1 MKQRWALLVVDVQ
14 RDFCPGGALPASGCD
29 RIIPVINRYLA
40 DARERGMPI
49 YASRDWHP
57 EVTDHFAPYGGQ
69 WPPHCVQES
78 PGAEFDPALQLPP
91 DAIVVNKGAEPT
103 RPGYSAFDGH
113 TLDGRS
119 FADSLRECGID
130 ALSIAGIA
138 TEYCVKLTALDAR
151 RAGLRVN
158 VLTDAIAGIEQ
169 QPGDVRRA
177 LAELSDA
184 GAHLGTELR
193 PVDVVLLAVDWQSR
207 APLRAQLIEEGYEVV
222 ATDAWPAARRALRP
236 GIKQQLLFVD
246 LKDLP
251 DADRVLDDLE
261 ILMKTDRVLV
271 LTSLGTIPASE
282 LERRGFH
289 VIRRPVAVDDIV
301 SAIANLRST

>member
-1 MKQRWALLVVDVQ
+1 
-14 RDFCPGGALPASGCD
+14 
-29 RIIPVINRYLA
+29 
-40 DARERGMPI
+40 
-49 YASRDWHP
+49 
-57 EVTDHFAPYGGQ
+57 
-69 WPPHCVQES
+69 
-78 PGAEFDPALQLPP
+78 
-91 DAIVVNKGAEPT
+91 
-103 RPGYSAFDGH
+103 
-113 TLDGRS
+113 
-119 FADSLRECGID
+119 
-130 ALSIAGIA
+130 
-138 TEYCVKLTALDAR
+138 
-151 RAGLRVN
+151 
-158 VLTDAIAGIEQ
+158 
-169 QPGDVRRA
+169 
-177 LAELSDA
+177 
-184 GAHLGTELR
+184 
-193 PVDVVLLAVDWQSR
+193 VLLAVDWQSR